1 MGRLSW
7 EATRGL
13 PYDATPDVSQSIAVR
28 GDSEPVIGQVY
39 GRCGVWGYPAFG
51 RLVVCLVISALFRE
65 RDRGGWAGVRL
76 AFVPV
81 SGVRSGA
88 TVRVAH
94 QVPCE
99 RTGRGKV
106 GQVVGAQGS

>member
-51 RLVVCLVISALFRE
+51 RLLGDFRAVPGTRPWWVGRRSIGVC
-65 RDRGGWAGVRL
+65 
-76 AFVPV
+76 
-81 SGVRSGA
+81 SG
-88 TVRVAH
+88 
-94 QVPCE
+94 
-99 RTGRGKV
+99 
-106 GQVVGAQGS
+106 